1 MCGSVS
7 SEYSPYQASGSL
19 NAQKILLAI
28 NSQPLSV
35 SEIAVSTSLS
45 RVEVKEALKPLL
57 KCSLVGELSAAG
69 RTKYKPLFAI
79 FTVKDQEKL
88 LPLITELSD
97 VLTGICRESMP
108 LVRERLKQIACVKA
122 GYHFPE
128 LEYIAVGAYTLDF
141 NALQILE
148 RKGLLISGKEMPGGR
163 YVFTGME
170 KGLIN
175 PADML
180 MWGHSTRYGR
190 YTFYSH
196 GGLPPNTSRRVFPDV
211 TWLWYPIIEDP
222 NLIER
227 KMVELGD
234 ILYRLLKGPIE
245 VDELIIEMK
254 ENTDTLTLMLDLLL
268 LEGMG
273 YLSIPE
279 FVDSGK
285 LRYKLGRPILTSKD
299 KEIIW
304 RISEY
309 IIGRF
314 AEKLEQKRQSI
325 EEVYSQATPAKN
337 GISIKEAFNHIY
349 HLAFAKATKTL
360 INRNIMSSPL
370 MMKDGGKYSVW
381 VTVEE

>member
-1 MCGSVS
+1 
-7 SEYSPYQASGSL
+7 
-19 NAQKILLAI
+19 
-28 NSQPLSV
+28 
-35 SEIAVSTSLS
+35 
-45 RVEVKEALKPLL
+45 
-57 KCSLVGELSAAG
+57 
-69 RTKYKPLFAI
+69 
-79 FTVKDQEKL
+79 
-88 LPLITELSD
+88 
-97 VLTGICRESMP
+97 
-108 LVRERLKQIACVKA
+108 
-122 GYHFPE
+122 
-128 LEYIAVGAYTLDF
+128 
-141 NALQILE
+141 
-148 RKGLLISGKEMPGGR
+148 
-163 YVFTGME
+163 
-170 KGLIN
+170 
-175 PADML
+175 
-180 MWGHSTRYGR
+180 
-190 YTFYSH
+190 
-196 GGLPPNTSRRVFPDV
+196 
-211 TWLWYPIIEDP
+211 
-222 NLIER
+222 
-227 KMVELGD
+227 
-234 ILYRLLKGPIE
+234 

-314 AEKLEQKRQSI
+314 AEKLEQKRRSI
-325 EEVYSQATPAKN
+325 EEVYSQTTPAKN

-349 HLAFAKATKTL
+349 HLAFAKTTKTL